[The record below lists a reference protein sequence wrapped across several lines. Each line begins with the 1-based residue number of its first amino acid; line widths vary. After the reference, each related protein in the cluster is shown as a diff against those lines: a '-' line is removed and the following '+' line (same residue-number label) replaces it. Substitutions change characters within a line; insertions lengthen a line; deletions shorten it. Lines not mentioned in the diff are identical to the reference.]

1 MASSWKGD
9 DLLDLELAST
19 NLGSG
24 VGVSVSE
31 WGLGGCQT
39 ADPIDNADTY
49 DFR

>member
-9 DLLDLELAST
+9 DLLDVELAST

-24 VGVSVSE
+24 VSVSE
-31 WGLGGCQT
+31 WGLGGSHA
-39 ADPIDNADTY
+39 ADAIDNVNTY